1 MKLGIIGSGM
11 IVHDFLKTA
20 DKINN
25 LELTAISST
34 VRSKDIARELANQYG
49 IKKTYTDNEKMMVD
63 PDVDTVYV
71 AVPNFLHY
79 EIAKEALEHGKNV
92 ICEKPFVESTEQA
105 KELKQL
111 ADEKDLI
118 ILEAITNLYL
128 ENFKQIQKELKNIA
142 PIHIV
147 NMNYTQYSS
156 RYDAFLEGKIAP
168 VFDPNKDGGA
178 LMDLNIYNI
187 HLLAAL
193 FGLPDKVQYYAN
205 MQKSVDTSGILHLS
219 YPDKQA
225 SLTASKDSY
234 VTPRSFIEGEKGSIY
249 IDGSTGE
256 LNNFTVQMR
265 GKEPKRYNLNK
276 YDHRMTSEFNAF
288 SEIIDNHDTVKADEA
303 FVNTLESMQ
312 ILTAA
317 RNSEE

>member
-92 ICEKPFVESTEQA
+92 ICEKPFVESTEHA

-111 ADEKDLI
+111 A
-118 ILEAITNLYL
+118 
-128 ENFKQIQKELKNIA
+128 
-142 PIHIV
+142 
-147 NMNYTQYSS
+147 
-156 RYDAFLEGKIAP
+156 
-168 VFDPNKDGGA
+168 
-178 LMDLNIYNI
+178 
-187 HLLAAL
+187 
-193 FGLPDKVQYYAN
+193 
-205 MQKSVDTSGILHLS
+205 
-219 YPDKQA
+219 
-225 SLTASKDSY
+225 
-234 VTPRSFIEGEKGSIY
+234 
-249 IDGSTGE
+249 
-256 LNNFTVQMR
+256 
-265 GKEPKRYNLNK
+265 
-276 YDHRMTSEFNAF
+276 
-288 SEIIDNHDTVKADEA
+288 
-303 FVNTLESMQ
+303 
-312 ILTAA
+312 
-317 RNSEE
+317 

>member
-105 KELKQL
+105 KELKRL

-118 ILEAITNLYL
+118 
-128 ENFKQIQKELKNIA
+128 QIKMVGPWWIW
-142 PIHIV
+142 
-147 NMNYTQYSS
+147 T
-156 RYDAFLEGKIAP
+156 FT
-168 VFDPNKDGGA
+168 
-178 LMDLNIYNI
+178 
-187 HLLAAL
+187 
-193 FGLPDKVQYYAN
+193 
-205 MQKSVDTSGILHLS
+205 TSI
-219 YPDKQA
+219 
-225 SLTASKDSY
+225 
-234 VTPRSFIEGEKGSIY
+234 F
-249 IDGSTGE
+249 
-256 LNNFTVQMR
+256 
-265 GKEPKRYNLNK
+265 
-276 YDHRMTSEFNAF
+276 
-288 SEIIDNHDTVKADEA
+288 
-303 FVNTLESMQ
+303 
-312 ILTAA
+312 
-317 RNSEE
+317 